1 MTFAEHAF
9 AACCHKAKQVGRR
22 LNKDEWLATM
32 QAAYESY
39 PHDGLFASD
48 APLTERLLPNG
59 APVAPKP
66 KKLLPKAT
74 DEGWLEEL
82 EANPAYVGIDIRRE
96 LGKAQAWASVRG
108 VGISQRRFLNWL
120 NKATV
125 DRPIAFNG
133 VGATSFAKPAPQ
145 GPEEPKGWREW
156 VRANASDPSNADK
169 PWSALDAA
177 AQRYILSQLNGPAPV
192 HSPRP
197 STDPVLERPEVP
209 RPHHPVARQANAG
222 AFLVGDLLSQYRKA
236 L

>member
-108 VGISQRRFLNWL
+108 VGVSQRRFINWL
-120 NKATV
+120 NKAMA
-125 DRPIAFNG
+125 DRPIQYS
-133 VGATSFAKPAPQ
+133 GAGKTSFAPVQPQ
-145 GPEEPKGWREW
+145 GPAEPAGWRDW
-156 VRANASDPSNADK
+156 VRENSADPSHADK
-169 PWSALDAA
+169 PWSALDAS
-177 AQRYILSQLNGPAPV
+177 AQRYIIAKLNEPPAV
-192 HSPRP
+192 HPARP
-197 STDPVLERPEVP
+197 SPSPVLDREEVSDEDV
-209 RPHHPVARQANAG
+209 PVARQANAG
-222 AFLVGDLLSQYRKA
+222 ALLVGSLLRQYR
-236 L
+236 